1 MAMTLNDAIAWFLGS
16 DYAQLISLIESLA
29 DEAWEAG
36 L

>member
-1 MAMTLNDAIAWFLGS
+1 MTLGDAVAWFLSS
-16 DYAQLISLIESLA
+16 DYAQLMSLIESLA